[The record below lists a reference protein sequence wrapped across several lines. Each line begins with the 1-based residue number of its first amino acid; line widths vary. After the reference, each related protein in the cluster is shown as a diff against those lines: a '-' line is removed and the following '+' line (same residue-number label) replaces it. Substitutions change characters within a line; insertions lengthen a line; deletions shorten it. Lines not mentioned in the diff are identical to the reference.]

1 MFLNIDRKIYFN
13 IDLRKKKVTS
23 DDVTL
28 TEIEASLRGDKV
40 LDEDI
45 SSKDNASVSDE
56 DGSSLCTSKTNCVN
70 GDQLVEDFIVL
81 DINDSDDIIS
91 GWNITDIKE
100 RTYGMPIDTKYQQ
113 NKLLTNVNIQQITE
127 LG

>member
-1 MFLNIDRKIYFN
+1 MNIDRKIYFN